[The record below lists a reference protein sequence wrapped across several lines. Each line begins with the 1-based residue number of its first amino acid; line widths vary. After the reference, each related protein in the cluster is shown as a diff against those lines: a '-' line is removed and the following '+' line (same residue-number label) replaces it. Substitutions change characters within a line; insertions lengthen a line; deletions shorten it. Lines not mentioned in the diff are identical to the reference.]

1 MKSVCMFVWNHFTN
15 DARVL
20 RECSALAEAGYEVDL
35 IALQDPKNPSLPKEE
50 MRPEGFRVIR
60 VKRQPSI
67 LANGMKALKSVRTW
81 VSAKKTRQLGAGLV
95 GAGLL
100 VLAPLTMLGLG
111 AAAGAILFPPVRKN
125 IVNASAMLEMVFTST
140 KKSYD
145 FYHANDLNTLPQ
157 ALIAGKLVNKGKIV
171 YDSHEVQTDRT
182 GYGYIQ
188 SNLEGWLL
196 PYVDSMMVENHTR
209 AAHNEELYG
218 FYPYVLHNYPF
229 YRPLDFSLR
238 KDLHAL
244 LDLPKDEKI
253 LLYQGGIQAGRGLEQ
268 LILAVKDFNE
278 GTLVMIGDGKLKPVI
293 KQMIEDEGVSDR
305 VKMIDK
311 VPVEALPYYT
321 MNAYLGFQVLNN
333 VCFNHYS
340 ASSNKLFEYLMAEVP
355 VVSCDFPEIE
365 RVVAGNDVGVVV
377 DSHDPQSIAEGVNRL
392 LDDQALYARVK
403 ENTKTAR
410 EQYNWDLE
418 KEALLNVYT
427 NVVDRKLPIMKD
439 GAPKPVQQ

>member
-35 IALQDPKNPSLPKEE
+35 IALQDPKNKELPKEE

-67 LANGMKALKSVRTW
+67 LVNALKF
-81 VSAKKTRQLGAGLV
+81 AKKTYQWVSEKRTRQIGAGLV
-95 GAGLL
+95 GAGLFL
-100 VLAPLTMLGLG
+100 LAPITMLALG
-111 AAAGAILFPPVRKN
+111 AAIGTVLLPQVRKQ
-125 IVNASAMLEMVFTST
+125 IVNASAMLEMVFAST

-157 ALIAGKLVNKGKIV
+157 ALLAGKVFNKGRIV

-196 PYVDSMMVENHTR
+196 PFVDTMMVENHTR

-268 LILAVKDFNE
+268 LVLAAKDFKE
-278 GTLVMIGDGKLKPVI
+278 GTLVMIGDGKLKPTI
-293 KQMIEDEGVSDR
+293 QQLIETEGVGDR

-365 RVVAGNDVGVVV
+365 RVVAGNDVGVLV
-377 DSHDPQSIAEGVNRL
+377 DSHDPQSIADGVNRMIE
-392 LDDQALYARVK
+392 DQALYARVK

-410 EQYNWDLE
+410 EKYNWDLE
-418 KEALLNVYT
+418 KEALLNVYA
-427 NVVDRKLPIMKD
+427 NAAERKLPIMKD
-439 GAPKPVQQ
+439 GAPKPVQS

>member
-35 IALQDPKNPSLPKEE
+35 IALQDPKNKELPKEE

-67 LANGMKALKSVRTW
+67 LVNALKF
-81 VSAKKTRQLGAGLV
+81 AKKTYQWVSEKRTRQIGAGLV
-95 GAGLL
+95 GAGLFL
-100 VLAPLTMLGLG
+100 LAPFTMLALG
-111 AAAGAILFPPVRKN
+111 AAVGTILLPQVRKQ

-157 ALIAGKLVNKGKIV
+157 ALLAGKVFNKGRIV

-196 PYVDSMMVENHTR
+196 PFVDTMMVENHTR

-253 LLYQGGIQAGRGLEQ
+253 FLYQGGIQAGRGLEQ
-268 LILAVKDFNE
+268 LVLAAKDFKE
-278 GTLVMIGDGKLKPVI
+278 GTLVMIGDGKLKPTI
-293 KQMIEDEGVSDR
+293 QQLIETEGVGNR

-365 RVVAGNDVGVVV
+365 RVVAGNDVGVLV
-377 DSHDPQSIAEGVNRL
+377 DSHDPQSIADGVNRMIE
-392 LDDQALYARVK
+392 DQALYARVK

-410 EQYNWDLE
+410 EKYNWDLE
-418 KEALLNVYT
+418 KEALLNVYA
-427 NVVDRKLPIMKD
+427 NAAERKLPIMKD
-439 GAPKPVQQ
+439 GAPKPVQS

>member
-35 IALQDPKNPSLPKEE
+35 IALQDPKNKELPKEE

-67 LANGMKALKSVRTW
+67 LVNALKF
-81 VSAKKTRQLGAGLV
+81 AKKTVQWVSEKRTRQIGAGFV
-95 GAGLL
+95 GAGLFL
-100 VLAPLTMLGLG
+100 LAPITMLALG
-111 AAAGAILFPPVRKN
+111 AAVGTVLLPQVRKQ
-125 IVNASAMLEMVFTST
+125 IVNASAMLEMVFVST

-157 ALIAGKLVNKGKIV
+157 ALLAGKVFNKGRIV

-196 PYVDSMMVENHTR
+196 PFVDTMMVENHTR

-268 LILAVKDFNE
+268 LVLAAKDFKE
-278 GTLVMIGDGKLKPVI
+278 GTLVMIGDGKLKPTI
-293 KQMIEDEGVSDR
+293 QQLIETEGVGDR

-311 VPVEALPYYT
+311 VPVEELPYYT

-355 VVSCDFPEIE
+355 VVSCDFPEIK
-365 RVVAGNDVGVVV
+365 RVVAGNDVGVIV
-377 DSHDPQSIAEGVNRL
+377 DSHDPQSIADGVNRMIE
-392 LDDQALYARVK
+392 DQELYARVK
-403 ENTKTAR
+403 ENTKAAR
-410 EQYNWDLE
+410 EKYNWDLE
-418 KEALLNVYT
+418 KEALLNVYA
-427 NVVDRKLPIMKD
+427 NAAERKLPIMKD
-439 GAPKPVQQ
+439 GAPKPVQS